1 MFRMPSNAPVERLV
15 SNMGDYVKAH
25 PQDANGYYTLG
36 RIHYL
41 AFALNAKE
49 IPSTQDGQNMFSPG
63 RPIEQPHDRN
73 AISETQRATH
83 LKEALRL
90 LRKAVE
96 LDPKNGLYELGL
108 ACVLEDGQPSED
120 WREQA
125 IAHYLA
131 AYRMSIAVD
140 REITRKPLFGL
151 HSLVGYEAGAS
162 FLRLLKERGIKD
174 SDAADFKAIEE
185 KIAVMN
191 RLPRGPVSPIVLSL
205 RSGATLR
212 DLLAPGLHVR
222 FDLDGTGRAQS
233 YPWLQPDAA
242 LLVWDP
248 EHTGQIS
255 SGRQLFGNV
264 TWWMFWENGYQA
276 LAALDDDHDG
286 WLRGAELAG
295 LALWFDRNQNG
306 VCDPGEI
313 VPIEQAGVKA
323 LAVRTDGWDGPSP
336 MNANGVR
343 LKDGRVLP
351 TWDWVA
357 TPLR

>member
-1 MFRMPSNAPVERLV
+1 MRTIRCLVLASCAALGAWGMFRMPSNAPVERLV
-15 SNMGDYVKAH
+15 SNMGDYIKAH

-162 FLRLLKERGIKD
+162 FLRLLKERGLKG
-174 SDAADFKAIEE
+174 SDCA
-185 KIAVMN
+185 
-191 RLPRGPVSPIVLSL
+191 
-205 RSGATLR
+205 
-212 DLLAPGLHVR
+212 
-222 FDLDGTGRAQS
+222 
-233 YPWLQPDAA
+233 
-242 LLVWDP
+242 
-248 EHTGQIS
+248 
-255 SGRQLFGNV
+255 
-264 TWWMFWENGYQA
+264 
-276 LAALDDDHDG
+276 
-286 WLRGAELAG
+286 
-295 LALWFDRNQNG
+295 
-306 VCDPGEI
+306 
-313 VPIEQAGVKA
+313 
-323 LAVRTDGWDGPSP
+323 
-336 MNANGVR
+336 
-343 LKDGRVLP
+343 
-351 TWDWVA
+351 
-357 TPLR
+357 